1 MRGAGYLNIS
11 TLFGRLLMNTTD
23 LPDLTGIKL
32 LVLDV
37 DGVMTDGRILLTGEG
52 DEIKAFNVRD
62 GAGMKYWKRAGG
74 KLAVITGRGCDA
86 VLRRTKELDVDF
98 VRMHAKD
105 KLPVLKEVLAEMNLT
120 PEQTAVVGDDL
131 TDVPM
136 ARYCGF
142 SVAVADAV
150 DELKDVASYTTT
162 LPGGAGCVREVIEL
176 ILKAAGTWPEIL
188 KRYFPDNEEAQQ

>member
-1 MRGAGYLNIS
+1 
-11 TLFGRLLMNTTD
+11 MNTTD

-37 DGVMTDGRILLTGEG
+37 DGVMTDGRIMLTGSG

-86 VLRRTKELDVDF
+86 VLKRTAELDVDF
-98 VRMHAKD
+98 VRMHAKN
-105 KLPVLKEVLAEMNLT
+105 KLPVLHEVLAEMNLT
-120 PEQTAVVGDDL
+120 ADQAAVMGDDL

-136 ARYCGF
+136 ARECGF
-142 SVAVADAV
+142 SAAVADAV
-150 DELKDVASYTTT
+150 DELKSVATYTTR
-162 LPGGAGCVREVIEL
+162 LPGGAGCVREVVEL
-176 ILKAAGTWPEIL
+176 ILKAARKWPGIL
-188 KRYFPDNEEAQQ
+188 KRYFPDTEETEQ

>member
-1 MRGAGYLNIS
+1 
-11 TLFGRLLMNTTD
+11 MNKTD
-23 LPDLTGIKL
+23 SPDFSAIEL

-37 DGVMTDGRILLTGEG
+37 DGVMTDGRIMLTGSG

-86 VLRRTKELDVDF
+86 VLKRTSELDVDF

-105 KLPVLKEVLAEMNLT
+105 KLPVLLEVLAEMALA
-120 PEQTAVVGDDL
+120 PDQVAVVGDDL

-136 ARYCGF
+136 ARVCGF

-150 DELKDVASYTTT
+150 EELKSVASYTTK
-162 LPGGAGCVREVIEL
+162 LPGGAGCVREVVEL
-176 ILKAAGTWPEIL
+176 ILKAAGKWPGIL
-188 KRYFPDNEEAQQ
+188 KRYFPDDEETEQ

>member
-1 MRGAGYLNIS
+1 
-11 TLFGRLLMNTTD
+11 MNTTG
-23 LPDLTGIKL
+23 LPDLTGIQL

-37 DGVMTDGRILLTGEG
+37 DGVMTDGRIMLTGDG

-86 VLRRTKELDVDF
+86 VLKRTSELDVDF

-105 KLPVLKEVLAEMNLT
+105 KLPVLQEALGEMNLT
-120 PEQTAVVGDDL
+120 LAQTAVIGDDL
-131 TDVPM
+131 TDIPM
-136 ARYCGF
+136 ARACGF
-142 SVAVADAV
+142 SAAPADAV
-150 DELKDVASYTTT
+150 DELKAVASYTAR

-176 ILKAAGTWPEIL
+176 ILKAAGKWPGIL
-188 KRYFPDNEEAQQ
+188 KRYFPDDEETDQ